1 MFNSNENAIVEAFQF
16 SATSQEM
23 RSVLINGEPWVV
35 AKDVCEILGI
45 EKHRDAISR
54 LDDDE
59 RGSVKLDTLGG
70 MQTMS
75 IINESGLYSLIFR
88 SNKPEAKVFRK
99 WVTSEVLPTIRKK
112 GYYGIKSQ
120 PASDYLDMR
129 DVPYYLQEF
138 NGADVRYIDVDGEP
152 WFSLNDIHKMIGSRT
167 ESSQAVR
174 RLNAKRTLA
183 QKIWIY
189 RNTHPSWFVNLIG
202 LQLLL
207 SGSKIYSTN
216 RQLALNF

>member
-35 AKDVCEILGI
+35 AKDVCEILGLTN
-45 EKHRDAISR
+45 SR
-54 LDDDE
+54 KALQALDDDE
-59 RGSVKLDTLGG
+59 KGVTNCYTLGG
-70 MQTMS
+70 TQS
-75 IINESGLYSLIFR
+75 LSVVNESGLYSLIFR

-112 GYYGIKSQ
+112 GYYGIKTQ
-120 PASDYLDMR
+120 QASDYLDMR

-167 ESSQAVR
+167 GSVQSAR
-174 RLNAKRTLA
+174 KLNAKQQLA
-183 QKIWIY
+183 KKIWVY

>member
-1 MFNSNENAIVEAFQF
+1 MFKSNENAIVEAFQF
-16 SATSQEM
+16 SATSQKM

-120 PASDYLDMR
+120 PAGDYLDMR
-129 DVPYYLQEF
+129 DVPYYLQEV

-167 ESSQAVR
+167 GSVQSAR
-174 RLNAKRTLA
+174 KLNAKQQLA
-183 QKIWIY
+183 KKIWVY

-207 SGSKIYSTN
+207 SGSKVYSTN